1 MLLFKYNCSITTHVD
16 VKTYCHNMLDRISEI
31 LIKLGKKYRRVRR
44 MFLNT
49 NLKKKVRRRNC

>member
-1 MLLFKYNCSITTHVD
+1 
-16 VKTYCHNMLDRISEI
+16 MLDRIYKI

-49 NLKKKVRRRNC
+49 NLKKRLEEGIVRKSIKLTKSTLIYTLILHCLI